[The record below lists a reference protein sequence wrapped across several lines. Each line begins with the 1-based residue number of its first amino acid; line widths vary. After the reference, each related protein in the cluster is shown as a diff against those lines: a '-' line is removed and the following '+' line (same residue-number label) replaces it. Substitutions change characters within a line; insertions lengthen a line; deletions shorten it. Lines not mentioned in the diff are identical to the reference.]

1 MVVVNTDNISIYLRM
16 AFLLFTVT
24 VSTIL
29 VSSLVKAIVYDTDP
43 DIIIPDEYFF
53 YPADQGTEY
62 AFHFL
67 RSLGD
72 YNPTSIVCVTVRKKG
87 SIYAVV

>member
-1 MVVVNTDNISIYLRM
+1 M

-62 AFHFL
+62 AFHFRKYIL
-67 RSLGD
+67 RNLRILHCD
-72 YNPTSIVCVTVRKKG
+72 I
-87 SIYAVV
+87 